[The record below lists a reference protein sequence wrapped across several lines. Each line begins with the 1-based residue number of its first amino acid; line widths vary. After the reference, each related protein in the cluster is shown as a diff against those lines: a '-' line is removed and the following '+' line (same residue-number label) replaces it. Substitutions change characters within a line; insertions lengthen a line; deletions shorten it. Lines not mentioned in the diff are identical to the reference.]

1 METMVCVM
9 LICLI
14 VDTIQREG
22 CYLRRNLLYI
32 EDNEKIGKLVK
43 EELEQRGFSVQ
54 WLLSGEGAEKDVHQ
68 YEVVILDIMLPG
80 LDGFTVG
87 KRLKKVAPDVPI
99 LLLSARTSIDD
110 KVDGLQFADDYVTKP
125 FHTDELVARLEVLIR
140 RSGGIHSERISLGN
154 HIEVD
159 LGVKMIFD
167 KRTGEEI
174 ILTGKQHRILMYFL
188 RHPNQVLPKEQIYE
202 AIWEE
207 AYITGDKTLMVH
219 IRRLR
224 QKLERNPNSPEIIE
238 TLKGIGYRVKL

>member
-1 METMVCVM
+1 MN
-9 LICLI
+9 
-14 VDTIQREG
+14 
-22 CYLRRNLLYI
+22 RNVLYI
-32 EDNEKIGKLVK
+32 EDNENIGCWVK

-54 WLLSGEGAEKDVHQ
+54 WLLTGEGAER
-68 YEVVILDIMLPG
+68 EVNRHEIVILDIMLPG

-87 KRLKKVAPDVPI
+87 RRLKKAAPAVPI
-99 LLLSARTSIDD
+99 LLLTARTSIDD
-110 KVDGLQFADDYVTKP
+110 KVDGLQFADDYLTKP

-140 RSGGIHSERISLGN
+140 RNGGTKSERISLGN
-154 HIEVD
+154 QIEVD
-159 LGVKMIFD
+159 PEGQMIFD

-174 ILTGKQHRILMYFL
+174 ILTGKQHQILMFFL

-219 IRRLR
+219 IHRLR
-224 QKLERNPNSPEIIE
+224 QKLERHPDSPEIIE